1 MIITINNQKFIFPIA
16 ANVPAAKINESPGKN
31 GKKTKPVS
39 QKIIITIYLMKQNLK
54 IFKLKRK
61 KVLN

>member
-1 MIITINNQKFIFPIA
+1 MIIIISNQKFIFPIA

-39 QKIIITIYLMKQNLK
+39 QKIIINNMGYIKFPYSWINCPIY
-54 IFKLKRK
+54 
-61 KVLN
+61 